1 MVQVP
6 LVSQTHGD
14 QISLGW
20 WAYCGAGRLHS
31 GFDTAHRGSRSHQ
44 LTAIW
49 RESLARFSQSHMHWL
64 SIICWTLSDTPFIY
78 EGACF
83 ICGFCIIH
91 WDSSQM
97 ACDVDLTREF
107 VRKTKKAHLQEYDLL
122 PQYILT
128 SPLSALWN
136 LKASITKWSFSSCA
150 LGRKKALDP
159 GSLESTKHLNKIL
172 G

>member
-1 MVQVP
+1 
-6 LVSQTHGD
+6 
-14 QISLGW
+14 
-20 WAYCGAGRLHS
+20 
-31 GFDTAHRGSRSHQ
+31 
-44 LTAIW
+44 
-49 RESLARFSQSHMHWL
+49 
-64 SIICWTLSDTPFIY
+64 
-78 EGACF
+78 
-83 ICGFCIIH
+83 
-91 WDSSQM
+91 M

-136 LKASITKWSFSSCA
+136 LKASITKWSFLSCA